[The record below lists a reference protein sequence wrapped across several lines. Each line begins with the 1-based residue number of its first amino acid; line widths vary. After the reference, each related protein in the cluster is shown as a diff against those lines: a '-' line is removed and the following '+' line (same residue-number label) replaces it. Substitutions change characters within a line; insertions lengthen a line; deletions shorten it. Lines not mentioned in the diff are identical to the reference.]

1 MPEWTYLRSSRK
13 IVIKGLYP
21 DVPQYLQRRRLALY
35 VLTAAGGC
43 VRTPNTLFTPCDVDS
58 VLASLQATSIPRS
71 ASGTNAVGAHGVVLD
86 ADGDTARGQL
96 ILSLVLDALPDDQ
109 RLVHVR
115 SIGAAES
122 AASVAARIAAD
133 TPVSGLTAA
142 ELGRSMA
149 DALRRAAD
157 GRTTILAVDDLRS
170 LNADV
175 LDLMAEAAR
184 ACDGSVRLLAVST
197 NGDVPPALAGVHRL
211 RLEPLTSREQLLL
224 ARRHGVRAD
233 PAVVQIVGHLSDGDA
248 DSMLRLFEQVDSAQL
263 QGTRSLARIERFFA
277 ESPERRP
284 PCDVSSDS
292 ALSSPVSETG
302 IAPCDVVRLLSCSRY
317 LPVALISALQ
327 PGGWPAVQ
335 ELISKR
341 VVSIAGDVVSL
352 VSQRLRAETYWGLT
366 ADERQEMLQR
376 LAAATAD
383 DPELLH
389 LWFLLRSSEEA
400 ADSISVSHRL
410 IASLPGALAAV
421 VDGPA
426 AEVQVVQVLEVM
438 EHVADLVHT
447 DDSLVDDWLKALRLL
462 GARGFAALARRYLR
476 MVPTTLADPQ
486 TSVTRAHLDLKLELL
501 EDGRIDL
508 SNVYATV
515 HLYGELAP
523 AATLNMLA
531 ELTARSL
538 LLCHVRDAR
547 QLVQLADQLPQTD
560 TVAARILQRARSLIA
575 QLTLQEAAAAGEPAT
590 TSGVPAASPEA
601 PASLRQTTGRTLSA
615 ASVSSTTSARQT
627 NQAGKQTTTQTAA
640 DRARPRL
647 SRRRTLSV
655 LELLLQA
662 QGHRLAERWQQARE
676 TCALALETADGL
688 RLHVESTLYLLV
700 EIEVAAGCLSAMR
713 STFQRLERHATSRL
727 RSLQHTWAAA
737 WMALSLGDS
746 ARARRLLNET
756 IDPAPAPGSSVQLAR
771 IQALL
776 GKLLLAHDPRRALRL
791 LQSARASTAEIALPS
806 VMRLHGDVIE
816 AALQC
821 GRTAAAQDALSELV
835 IAEARSPQRWT
846 SLTIDHAVADLEA
859 LGVDVSG
866 ICPVAPT
873 AGEQWQI
880 ALAPRHKAAGQLEC
894 ATTAVGYARWL
905 FMIGDA
911 NAGHQAIEYAV
922 TAFEQ
927 AGVVTDEKTV
937 ARDVL
942 ASARLIRE
950 AEPETEGFLIRQRE
964 TSSVGLSRLDDEQ
977 RRIVEYVR
985 AWLRTKDIAQ
995 RLFLSVRSVELRL
1008 TAIYRTLGVRS
1019 RRELLTLLSEQ
1030 PSGHDGSSV

>member
-1 MPEWTYLRSSRK
+1 M
-13 IVIKGLYP
+13 
-21 DVPQYLQRRRLALY
+21 
-35 VLTAAGGC
+35 
-43 VRTPNTLFTPCDVDS
+43 
-58 VLASLQATSIPRS
+58 
-71 ASGTNAVGAHGVVLD
+71 LD

-115 SIGAAES
+115 SIDAAES
-122 AASVAARIAAD
+122 AARVAARIVAASD
-133 TPVSGLTAA
+133 SPESAAGAGLTTA

-149 DALRRAAD
+149 DALRLAAD
-157 GRTTILAVDDLRS
+157 GRTTILAVDDLRP

-175 LDLMAEAAR
+175 LNLLAEAAR

-197 NGDVPPALAGVHRL
+197 NGDVPPALAGVQRL
-211 RLEPLTSREQLLL
+211 RLEPLTSREQMLL

-233 PAVVQIVGHLSDGDA
+233 PAVVQIVGHLSDGNA
-248 DSMLRLFEQVDSAQL
+248 DSMLRLFEHVNGAQL
-263 QGTRSLARIERFFA
+263 QGTRSLAKIERFFA
-277 ESPERRP
+277 ESPEGPP
-284 PCDVSSDS
+284 PCESSSDS
-292 ALSSPVSETG
+292 ALSSADSATG

-317 LPVALISALQ
+317 LPIALISDLQ

-341 VVSIAGDVVSL
+341 VVSTTGDVASL
-352 VSQRLRAETYWGLT
+352 VSQRLRAATYWGMN
-366 ADERQEMLQR
+366 ADARQQMLQR
-376 LAAATAD
+376 LVAATSD
-383 DPELLH
+383 GPELLH
-389 LWFLLRSSEEA
+389 LWFLLCGSEEA

-426 AEVQVVQVLEVM
+426 AEVQLVQVLEVM

-447 DDSLVDDWLKALRLL
+447 DESLVDDWLKALRLL
-462 GARGFAALARRYLR
+462 GTRGFGALARRYLR
-476 MVPTTLADPQ
+476 MAPTTLADPQ
-486 TSVTRAHLDLKLELL
+486 TSVARAHLDLKLELL

-523 AATLNMLA
+523 AATLSMLA
-531 ELTARSL
+531 ELAARSL

-547 QLVQLADQLPQTD
+547 QLLQLSDQLPQTD

-575 QLTLQEAAAAGEPAT
+575 QLTLQDATAPGEQPAT
-590 TSGVPAASPEA
+590 SA
-601 PASLRQTTGRTLSA
+601 P
-615 ASVSSTTSARQT
+615 QT
-627 NQAGKQTTTQTAA
+627 NRVERQKPTQPPA
-640 DRARPRL
+640 DHARPRL

-662 QGHRLAERWQQARE
+662 QGHRLAERWQQARD

-737 WMALSLGDS
+737 WAALSLGDS

-756 IDPAPAPGSSVQLAR
+756 IEPAPEPGSSVQLAR

-835 IAEARSPQRWT
+835 IAEAHSPQRWT
-846 SLTIDHAVADLEA
+846 SLTIDHAVADLET
-859 LGVDVSG
+859 LGIDVSG
-866 ICPVAPT
+866 ICLVAPT
-873 AGEQWQI
+873 VAEQWQI
-880 ALAPRHKAAGQLEC
+880 ALAPRHKAAGQLEY

-905 FMIGDA
+905 FMIGDV
-911 NAGHQAIEYAV
+911 NTGRQAIEYAV

-927 AGVVTDEKTV
+927 AGLVTGEKSV
-937 ARDVL
+937 ERDIL
-942 ASARLIRE
+942 ASTRLIRE

-977 RRIVEYVR
+977 RRVVEYVR
-985 AWLRTKDIAQ
+985 AGLRTKDIAQ

-1008 TAIYRTLGVRS
+1008 TAVYRTLGVRS
-1019 RRELLTLLSEQ
+1019 RRELLTLLGEL
-1030 PSGHDGSSV
+1030 PSGHDGSPV